1 MEKEGS
7 LLLKSSKSTDLAFE
21 QSELVT
27 ELARLKFEQT
37 ESKVQVKFIKK
48 FTGFSYEGFNI
59 PRATKGSRTE
69 IPYFIAE
76 VLFDRSIIEDFKKDI
91 PTSLQD
97 ITAVLRSELRSG
109 ELQPLHPFLHTIMKN
124 IVLSEELK
132 DSTFS
137 ELENKRRK
145 SKFNQLT
152 VERISKL
159 VKMADKQT
167 TSSRKQINMTVSE
180 QILFNKIVD
189 LVQCWKDEFISK

>member
-1 MEKEGS
+1 
-7 LLLKSSKSTDLAFE
+7 LLHKSSESTDLAFE
-21 QSELVT
+21 QSELVS
-27 ELARLKFEQT
+27 ELARLKFEQS
-37 ESKVQVKFIKK
+37 ESKVKVKFIKE
-48 FTGFSYEGFNI
+48 FTGFSYEGFDI
-59 PRATKGSRTE
+59 PRSTKGSRTE

-97 ITAVLRSELRSG
+97 IAAVLRSEIRSG

-124 IVLSEELK
+124 VVLSEELK
-132 DSTFS
+132 DSSFS

-167 TSSRKQINMTVSE
+167 TSTRKQINMTVSE

-189 LVQCWKDEFISK
+189 LVQYWKDEFISK

>member
-1 MEKEGS
+1 MF
-7 LLLKSSKSTDLAFE
+7 KSSESTGLAFE
-21 QSELVT
+21 QSELVS

-37 ESKVQVKFIKK
+37 ESKVKVKFIKE
-48 FTGFSYEGFNI
+48 FTGFSYESFNI
-59 PRATKGSRTE
+59 PRSTKGSRTE

-109 ELQPLHPFLHTIMKN
+109 ELQPVHPFLHTIMKN

-132 DSTFS
+132 DSSFS
-137 ELENKRRK
+137 EMENKRRK

-152 VERISKL
+152 AERISKL

-167 TSSRKQINMTVSE
+167 TSTRKQINMTVSE
-180 QILFNKIVD
+180 HILFNKIVD
-189 LVQCWKDEFISK
+189 LVQYWKDEFISK

>member
-1 MEKEGS
+1 MF
-7 LLLKSSKSTDLAFE
+7 KSSESTGLAFE
-21 QSELVT
+21 QSELVS

-37 ESKVQVKFIKK
+37 ESKVKVKFIKE
-48 FTGFSYEGFNI
+48 FTGFSYESFNI
-59 PRATKGSRTE
+59 PRSTKGSRTE

-109 ELQPLHPFLHTIMKN
+109 ELQPVHPFLHTIMKN

-132 DSTFS
+132 DSSFS
-137 ELENKRRK
+137 EMENKRRK

-180 QILFNKIVD
+180 HILFNKIVD
-189 LVQCWKDEFISK
+189 LVQYWKDEFISK

>member
-1 MEKEGS
+1 MF
-7 LLLKSSKSTDLAFE
+7 KSSESTGLAFE
-21 QSELVT
+21 QSELVS

-37 ESKVQVKFIKK
+37 ESKVKVKFIKE
-48 FTGFSYEGFNI
+48 FTGFSYESFDI
-59 PRATKGSRTE
+59 PRSTKGSRTE

-97 ITAVLRSELRSG
+97 ITAILRSELRSG
-109 ELQPLHPFLHTIMKN
+109 ELQPVHPFLHTIMKN

-132 DSTFS
+132 DSSFS
-137 ELENKRRK
+137 EMENKRRK

-152 VERISKL
+152 AERISKL

-167 TSSRKQINMTVSE
+167 TSTRKQINMTVSE
-180 QILFNKIVD
+180 HILFNKIVD
-189 LVQCWKDEFISK
+189 LVQYWKDEFISK